1 MERFYKH
8 MNLQNQMDVKVAFF
22 EEYHPLCSDYVCA
35 AKEREDGKDVI
46 FKETINKTTIAK

>member
-1 MERFYKH
+1 